1 MVLCYHFRTGQII
14 DAIYL
19 PGQVIGDLCWTGDNY
34 EKLLITTFDSARN
47 IYTGQNSNIT
57 FSPQSG
63 QIFIATGLNAQGVP
77 NRPMKI

>member
-1 MVLCYHFRTGQII
+1 MVLWYYFRNGKIF

-19 PGQVIGDLCWTGDNY
+19 PAQVVGDLCWTGDNY

-57 FSPQSG
+57 FLPQSG
-63 QIFIATGLNAQGVP
+63 QVFVATGTNAQGDP